1 MTLATLVIAG
11 DADSTGNGS
20 NGAFGNGSGSGAE
33 AVATEAAEP
42 PERRAAPPPS
52 VAGFG
57 GAGGVTGSTEG
68 GGTVADFVAAAF
80 GLRGLSQR
88 SQRIPRVIA
97 APHMKH
103 FEAIGRRL
111 NLRSYA
117 RFSCCRNVI
126 GFAAV
131 WRGSMKQIV
140 VIGAGTM
147 GNGIAHTAAASGFD
161 VTLIDV
167 GEVFLERGMA
177 TISKNLKR
185 GVDKGKMTAEDKQQV
200 LDRIRATSNI
210 AAAAGADIVIEAII
224 ENLAAKTQLFA
235 QLDALTGADCI
246 LASNTSSISITKI
259 AAATKRPDKVIG
271 MHFMNPVPVM
281 TLVEVIRGIAT
292 SDETYARVAELSKQ
306 MGKTAIEVNDY
317 PGFISN
323 RVLMPMINEA
333 IFALFEGVATAE
345 SIDGVMKLG
354 MNHPMGPLTLA
365 DFIGLDVCLAI
376 LRVLEE
382 GFGDPKY
389 RPCPLLVKMVDA
401 GWLGRKSER
410 GFYDYRKT

>member
-1 MTLATLVIAG
+1 
-11 DADSTGNGS
+11 
-20 NGAFGNGSGSGAE
+20 
-33 AVATEAAEP
+33 
-42 PERRAAPPPS
+42 
-52 VAGFG
+52 
-57 GAGGVTGSTEG
+57 
-68 GGTVADFVAAAF
+68 
-80 GLRGLSQR
+80 
-88 SQRIPRVIA
+88 
-97 APHMKH
+97 MKH
-103 FEAIGRRL
+103 
-111 NLRSYA
+111 
-117 RFSCCRNVI
+117 
-126 GFAAV
+126 
-131 WRGSMKQIV
+131 IV

-147 GNGIAHTAAASGFD
+147 GNGIAHTAAAADFD

-167 GEVFLERGMA
+167 AEAFLERGMA
-177 TISKNLKR
+177 TISANLQR
-185 GVDKGKMTAEDKQQV
+185 GVDKGRMSAGDKEQI
-200 LDRIRATSNI
+200 LGRIRPTSDVD
-210 AAAAGADIVIEAII
+210 AAANADIVIEAII
-224 ENLAAKTQLFA
+224 ENLGAKTELFA
-235 QLDALTGADCI
+235 KLDAITGAGCI

-306 MGKTAIEVNDY
+306 LGKTAIEVNDY

-401 GWLGRKSER
+401 GWLGRKSGR
-410 GFYDYRKT
+410 GFYDYRKP